1 MFVGITVSNKKK
13 KNFLF
18 PIMLFNFFCLRS
30 IFVRFC
36 SRTVVYYSISE
47 LCSYFHSHESLAK

>member
-13 KNFLF
+13 KNVLF
-18 PIMLFNFFCLRS
+18 PIMLFNFFCLHA

-36 SRTVVYYSISE
+36 S
-47 LCSYFHSHESLAK
+47 